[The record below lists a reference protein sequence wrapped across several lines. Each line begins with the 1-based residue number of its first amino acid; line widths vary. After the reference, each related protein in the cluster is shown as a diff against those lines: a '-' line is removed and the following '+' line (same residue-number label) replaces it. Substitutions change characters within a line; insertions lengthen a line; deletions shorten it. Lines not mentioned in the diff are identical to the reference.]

1 MTNNF
6 YFLNESLRSTKSFSL
21 LSENSEMPIKI
32 KRATWQHLSNPKRLS
47 KTFIFDNLSQ
57 RLFFINE
64 IMKSA
69 EQLQH
74 DIKIVLESNT
84 ITIETYTH
92 DMNDVTEIDLEIAKT
107 ADLIFKDA
115 MYVSVES
122 ETNYYDVSG

>member
-1 MTNNF
+1 MNSF
-6 YFLNESLRSTKSFSL
+6 YFLNESLRSASQFSL
-21 LSENSEMPIKI
+21 LKEDKTLPITVK
-32 KRATWQHLSNPKRLS
+32 KETWQHLSNPKRLS

-115 MYVSVES
+115 MYVSSVDEGDD
-122 ETNYYDVSG
+122 DVFND

>member
-1 MTNNF
+1 MNNF
-6 YFLNESLRSTKSFSL
+6 YFLNESLRSSLQFSL
-21 LSENSEMPIKI
+21 LKEDKTLPITVK
-32 KRATWQHLSNPKRLS
+32 KETWKHLSNPKRLS

-57 RLFFINE
+57 RLFFTNE

-84 ITIETYTH
+84 ISIETYTH
-92 DMNDVTEIDLEIAKT
+92 DMNDITEIDLEIAKT

-115 MYVSVES
+115 VYISSIDEGDD
-122 ETNYYDVSG
+122 DVIDDE

>member
-1 MTNNF
+1 
-6 YFLNESLRSTKSFSL
+6 
-21 LSENSEMPIKI
+21 
-32 KRATWQHLSNPKRLS
+32 
-47 KTFIFDNLSQ
+47 
-57 RLFFINE
+57 
-64 IMKSA
+64 MKSA

>member
-1 MTNNF
+1 
-6 YFLNESLRSTKSFSL
+6 
-21 LSENSEMPIKI
+21 MPIKI

-47 KTFIFDNLSQ
+47 KTFIFDNLLQ

-122 ETNYYDVSG
+122 DTSYYDVSG